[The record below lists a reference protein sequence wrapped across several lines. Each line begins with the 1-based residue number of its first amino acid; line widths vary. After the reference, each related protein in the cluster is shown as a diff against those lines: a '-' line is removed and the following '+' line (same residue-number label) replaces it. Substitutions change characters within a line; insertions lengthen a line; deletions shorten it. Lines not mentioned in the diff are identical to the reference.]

1 MASPSSSSSTYGQKP
16 LYYGSSQKP
25 LYYGS
30 SRKSPLYYGSSQP
43 AYYGGSQPYY
53 YGGAYGG
60 NSPGQ
65 DADSIVGTITIGRVL
80 RVISQRWISVLVFL
94 LVGLVA
100 AFAVYR
106 ISPTIFEAKSEFTM
120 DMRRPQNTGGIVQTV
135 EPDYGSTYEEVFN
148 TRLSDWRSDKIV
160 TKIIQQYRANYPA
173 STVTDSEL
181 MDTLQS
187 SELELIRHS
196 RLITI
201 AVRST
206 SAQLA
211 ASLANAYAQAIE
223 SFTDEENK
231 LRCDKAVAQIHEQV
245 EKQRRADE
253 KIAKT
258 LLEFRTANKID
269 NLTSEREIL
278 QQSIQKTTAEVLDLR
293 SKITAAV
300 EWEKVLQTAQEK
312 PEDFGALPT
321 DVPRSS
327 EIGEAYSR
335 LQQTKMELTTLL
347 ARFTKQ
353 HPEVRAKEKE
363 LETVKQEF
371 VDAVSRALATAHGN
385 LAAYRNQLAEFE
397 KTSER
402 LRAESAAIEQK
413 IVAADAGLKQLE
425 QEKKVSSEL
434 YLGLLTKE
442 NEARIQ
448 AEQNNEI
455 VRVGRPA
462 FVPKVPVLPNPII
475 IFVAGTVISMA
486 LGLLFVLVL
495 DHLEDTIVS
504 LSDIEGRLSLKVLA
518 VLPHVRRKKREQVAK
533 FISENKYSQFAESVA
548 GLRNLLDSP
557 RYQPISQVL
566 LLMSTQPGE
575 GKTITSCSLA
585 ISSAQAG
592 KKTLLVDFDL
602 RRPRLARVWGLQIE
616 QSQSFSHYLST
627 QPGRDFQS
635 LVNPSGVEHL
645 DVIGSLPPDN
655 VNPASIM
662 GSQIVPDFFQWARE
676 HYDRV
681 IIDSPPFG
689 IVGDVMTLASL
700 VDSVMIMC
708 CPDRTHFKPIQH
720 AARSL
725 GESGATVIGIVVND
739 VEMGSAGGAFAPSG
753 HHGYGYGYGGYGG
766 YRAYGGYSP
775 YAPRKT
781 SEDKKAA
788 DASKKD
794 GEDEPIA
801 PGTNAGEGATG
812 DGKEAPREDEA
823 PVKDRPLSNPEFT
836 DEA

>member
-1 MASPSSSSSTYGQKP
+1 MASNTSSSSSTYG
-16 LYYGSSQKP
+16 QKP

-30 SRKSPLYYGSSQP
+30 SRKSPLYYGSSQKSP
-43 AYYGGSQPYY
+43 LYYGSSRPPYYGGGSQPYY

-60 NSPGQ
+60 NSAAQ
-65 DADSIVGTITIGRVL
+65 EADSLVGTITFGRVL

-94 LVGLVA
+94 LIGLVA
-100 AFAVYR
+100 AFAIYR
-106 ISPTIFEAKSEFTM
+106 ISPTIYEAKSEFTM
-120 DMRRPQNTGGIVQTV
+120 DMRRPQSVGNALGQTV
-135 EPDYGSTYEEVFN
+135 EPDYGNTYEEVFN

-160 TKIIQQYRANYPA
+160 TKIVQQYRANYPA
-173 STVTDSEL
+173 STVTDNEL
-181 MDTLQS
+181 METLQS
-187 SELELIRHS
+187 SQLELIRHS

-206 SAQLA
+206 RADLA

-223 SFTDEENK
+223 SFTDDENK
-231 LRCDKAVAQIHEQV
+231 LRCDKAVSQIHEQV
-245 EKQRRADE
+245 EKQKRTDDDLQKE
-253 KIAKT
+253 
-258 LLEFRTANKID
+258 LLSFRTEHKID
-269 NLTSEREIL
+269 NLTAERDIL
-278 QQSIQKTTAEVLDLR
+278 VQSIQTTTANILELR
-293 SKITAAV
+293 SKVTAAA
-300 EWEKVLQTAQEK
+300 EWEKVLQAAQDK

-327 EIGEAYSR
+327 EIGQSYSR
-335 LQQTKMELTTLL
+335 MQQTKMELDSLL
-347 ARFTKQ
+347 GRFTKS
-353 HPEVRAKEKE
+353 HPDVRAKENE
-363 LETVKQEF
+363 LKTVKQDF

-385 LAAYRNQLAEFE
+385 LVAYKNQLAVYE

-402 LRAESAAIEQK
+402 LRGEATAIEQK
-413 IVAADAGLKQLE
+413 IVYADAGLKELE
-425 QEKKVSSEL
+425 QKKTVSNEI
-434 YLGLLTKE
+434 YLSLLKKE
-442 NEARIQ
+442 HEARIA

-462 FVPKVPVLPNPII
+462 FVPKVPVLPNAIV
-475 IFVAGTVISMA
+475 IFAAGAVFSLV

-495 DHLEDTIVS
+495 DHFEDTIVS

-602 RRPRLARVWGLQIE
+602 RRPRLARVWGLQID
-616 QSQSFSHYLST
+616 QSRSFSHFLSSQT
-627 QPGRDFQS
+627 GGDFAS
-635 LVNPSGVEHL
+635 LVNQSGVECL

-676 HYDRV
+676 HYDRI

-739 VEMGSAGGAFAPSG
+739 VEMGSANSAFAPAG
-753 HHGYGYGYGGYGG
+753 HRGYGYGYGGYGG

-775 YAPRKT
+775 YAPRK
-781 SEDKKAA
+781 SSAGKNA
-788 DASKKD
+788 DAGGGAAKPAD
-794 GEDEPIA
+794 GTAEGSESAATPPAEDFNQED
-801 PGTNAGEGATG
+801 GA
-812 DGKEAPREDEA
+812 
-823 PVKDRPLSNPEFT
+823 SSSSEFT

>member
-1 MASPSSSSSTYGQKP
+1 MAKPSPSSSYGQKP
-16 LYYGSSQKP
+16 LYYGSSQRP
-25 LYYGS
+25 LYYGTA
-30 SRKSPLYYGSSQP
+30 RKSPLYYGSSQP
-43 AYYGGSQPYY
+43 AYYGGNQPYY

-60 NSPGQ
+60 DSPNQ
-65 DADSIVGTITIGRVL
+65 DADSLVGTITLGRVL
-80 RVISQRWISVLVFL
+80 RVIAQRWISVLVFL
-94 LVGLVA
+94 LIGLVA

-106 ISPTIFEAKSEFTM
+106 ISPTIYEAKSEFTM
-120 DMRRPQNTGGIVQTV
+120 DMRRPQTTGNGIGQVA

-173 STVTDSEL
+173 STVTDKEL
-181 MDTLQS
+181 IETLGD

-206 SAQLA
+206 TAQLA
-211 ASLANAYAQAIE
+211 ASLANSYAEAIE

-253 KIAKT
+253 KIAKS
-258 LLEFRTANKID
+258 LLEFRTVNKID
-269 NLTSEREIL
+269 NMMSEREIL
-278 QQSIQKTTAEVLDLR
+278 QQSIQKTTADVLDLR
-293 SKITAAV
+293 SKVTAAA
-300 EWEKVLQTAQEK
+300 EWEKVLQAAQET

-327 EIGEAYSR
+327 EIGQAYTT
-335 LQQTKMELTTLL
+335 LQTAKMEMTALL
-347 ARFTKQ
+347 AKFTKN

-363 LETVKQEF
+363 LETVKQQF

-385 LAAYRNQLAEFE
+385 LAAYKNQLAVFE
-397 KTSER
+397 KSSER

-442 NEARIQ
+442 NEARIA

-475 IFVAGTVISMA
+475 IFAAGTVISLA

-533 FISENKYSQFAESVA
+533 FISDNKYSQFAEAVA

-557 RYQPISQVL
+557 RYQSISQVL

-575 GKTITSCSLA
+575 GKTITSCSLS

-602 RRPRLARVWGLQIE
+602 RRPRLARVWGLDLDQDH
-616 QSQSFSHYLST
+616 SFSHYLSN
-627 QPGRDFQS
+627 RDNNTGFES
-635 LVNPSGVEHL
+635 LVRPSGVEHL
-645 DVIGSLPPDN
+645 DVIASLPPDN

-662 GSQIVPDFFQWARE
+662 GSQIVSDFFQWARE
-676 HYDRV
+676 HYDRI

-689 IVGDVMTLASL
+689 VVGDVMTLASM
-700 VDSVMIMC
+700 VDSVIIMC
-708 CPDRTHFKPIQH
+708 CPDRTHFKPIRH

-725 GESGATVIGIVVND
+725 GESGATVIGIIVND
-739 VEMGSAGGAFAPSG
+739 VEMGSSGSAFTPSG
-753 HHGYGYGYGGYGG
+753 NHGYGYSRYGG
-766 YRAYGGYSP
+766 YRAYGAYGP
-775 YAPRKT
+775 YAPRK
-781 SEDKKAA
+781 SAG
-788 DASKKD
+788 KKD
-794 GEDEPIA
+794 GGDSA
-801 PGTNAGEGATG
+801 PADAEGNP
-812 DGKEAPREDEA
+812 DGKSADAPAPEEAAVSDIRSDLADED
-823 PVKDRPLSNPEFT
+823 
-836 DEA
+836 

>member
-1 MASPSSSSSTYGQKP
+1 MAKPSPSSSYGQKP
-16 LYYGSSQKP
+16 LYYGSSQRP
-25 LYYGS
+25 LYYGTA
-30 SRKSPLYYGSSQP
+30 RKSPLYYGSSQP
-43 AYYGGSQPYY
+43 AYYGGNQPYY

-60 NSPGQ
+60 DSPNQ
-65 DADSIVGTITIGRVL
+65 DADSLVGTITLGRVL
-80 RVISQRWISVLVFL
+80 RVIAQRWISVLVFL
-94 LVGLVA
+94 LIGLVA

-106 ISPTIFEAKSEFTM
+106 ISPTIYEAKSEFTM
-120 DMRRPQNTGGIVQTV
+120 DMRRPQTTGNGIGQVA

-173 STVTDSEL
+173 STVTDKEL
-181 MDTLQS
+181 IETLGD

-206 SAQLA
+206 TAQLA
-211 ASLANAYAQAIE
+211 ASLANSYAEAIE

-253 KIAKT
+253 KIAKS
-258 LLEFRTANKID
+258 LLEFRTVNKID
-269 NLTSEREIL
+269 NMMSEREIL
-278 QQSIQKTTAEVLDLR
+278 QQSIQKTTADVLDLR
-293 SKITAAV
+293 SKVTAAA
-300 EWEKVLQTAQEK
+300 EWEKVLQAAQET

-327 EIGEAYSR
+327 EIGQAYTT
-335 LQQTKMELTTLL
+335 LQTAKMEMTALL
-347 ARFTKQ
+347 AKFTKN

-363 LETVKQEF
+363 LETVKQQF

-385 LAAYRNQLAEFE
+385 LAAYKNQLAVFE
-397 KTSER
+397 KSSER

-442 NEARIQ
+442 NEARIA

-475 IFVAGTVISMA
+475 IFAAGTVISLA

-533 FISENKYSQFAESVA
+533 FISDNKYSQFAEAVA

-557 RYQPISQVL
+557 RYQSISQVL

-575 GKTITSCSLA
+575 GKTITSCSLS

-602 RRPRLARVWGLQIE
+602 RRPRLARVWGLELDQE
-616 QSQSFSHYLST
+616 HSFSHYLSN
-627 QPGRDFQS
+627 RDNNTGFES
-635 LVNPSGVEHL
+635 LVRPSGVEHL
-645 DVIGSLPPDN
+645 DVIASLPPDN

-662 GSQIVPDFFQWARE
+662 GSQIVSDFFQWARE
-676 HYDRV
+676 HYDRI

-689 IVGDVMTLASL
+689 VVGDVMTLASM
-700 VDSVMIMC
+700 VDSVIIMC
-708 CPDRTHFKPIQH
+708 CPDRTHFKPIRH

-725 GESGATVIGIVVND
+725 GESGATVIGIIVND
-739 VEMGSAGGAFAPSG
+739 VEMGSSGSAFTPSG
-753 HHGYGYGYGGYGG
+753 NHGYGYSRYGG
-766 YRAYGGYSP
+766 YRAYGAYGP
-775 YAPRKT
+775 YAPRK
-781 SEDKKAA
+781 SAG
-788 DASKKD
+788 KKD
-794 GEDEPIA
+794 GGDSA
-801 PGTNAGEGATG
+801 PADAEGNP
-812 DGKEAPREDEA
+812 DGKSADAPAPEEAAVSDIRSDLADED
-823 PVKDRPLSNPEFT
+823 
-836 DEA
+836 